1 MTFFE
6 VVSRSRGP
14 AEPYRSPTECEEQQM
29 KRRFLNLLWVSSL
42 IGCAAICLL
51 WMRSTSG
58 VDSASL
64 TYNRYLA
71 NGRAASNEVYL
82 TSDSRLWINIIAGSV
97 APYDGQLVWG
107 YHVSADMS
115 KGKPRFRYDRSPYAT
130 NVFVGDGRVPTND
143 SAMSGW
149 GPLRWQDFRRSSN
162 GEQFRSITFGV
173 SHWAILILFLLL
185 PSYRIYLLRRSTRTN
200 ATKANGEQW
209 VATERATERFGNGC
223 SIAPAR

>member
-1 MTFFE
+1 
-6 VVSRSRGP
+6 
-14 AEPYRSPTECEEQQM
+14 M
-29 KRRFLNLLWVSSL
+29 KRRFLNFLWVSSL
-42 IGCAAICLL
+42 IGCIAICLL

-71 NGRAASNEVYL
+71 DGRAASDAIYL
-82 TSDSRLWINIIAGSV
+82 TSDHRLWINIIMGSV

-115 KGKPRFRYDRSPYAT
+115 KGKPRFQYDRSPYAT
-130 NVFVGDGRVPTND
+130 NVFVGDGRSRTND

-149 GPLRWQDFRRSSN
+149 GPLRWQVFRRSSN
-162 GEQFRSITFGV
+162 GEQFRSMTFGV
-173 SHWAILILFLLL
+173 SHWAFLIPFLLL
-185 PSYRIYLLRRSTRTN
+185 PSCRMYLLRHSNRIN
-200 ATKANGEQW
+200 AATNGEQG
-209 VATERATERFGNGC
+209 VAAERATERFRNGC